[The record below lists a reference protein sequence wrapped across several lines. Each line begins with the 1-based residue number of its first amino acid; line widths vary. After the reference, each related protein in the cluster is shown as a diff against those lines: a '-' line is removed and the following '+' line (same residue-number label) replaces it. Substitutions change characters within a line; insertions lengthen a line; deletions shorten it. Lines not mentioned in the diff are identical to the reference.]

1 MNSMRI
7 LILLISL
14 YLLYYFNLKVER
26 KIQFVSEIDYMMDN
40 KSQARK
46 TDIFQSIDQ
55 ANVSIGRKT
64 TCLPFTRVSP
74 ITFTWKSLAKDD
86 LKFPSSTNFFF
97 FLIRKQNISIDQIEW
112 SARNKSFT
120 IERELNGRA
129 MHCTLTRRHRA
140 LSLLCYLY
148 HGRGVQISVCLT

>member
-74 ITFTWKSLAKDD
+74 ITFT
-86 LKFPSSTNFFF
+86 
-97 FLIRKQNISIDQIEW
+97 
-112 SARNKSFT
+112 
-120 IERELNGRA
+120 
-129 MHCTLTRRHRA
+129 
-140 LSLLCYLY
+140 
-148 HGRGVQISVCLT
+148 

>member
-1 MNSMRI
+1 M
-7 LILLISL
+7 
-14 YLLYYFNLKVER
+14 ER

-86 LKFPSSTNFFF
+86 LKFPSSTNFSSLFEN
-97 FLIRKQNISIDQIEW
+97 KISRLTKLNEAHVINRPQL
-112 SARNKSFT
+112 
-120 IERELNGRA
+120 RE
-129 MHCTLTRRHRA
+129 
-140 LSLLCYLY
+140 S
-148 HGRGVQISVCLT
+148 

>member
-1 MNSMRI
+1 MRI
-7 LILLISL
+7 SILLISL

-74 ITFTWKSLAKDD
+74 ITFT
-86 LKFPSSTNFFF
+86 
-97 FLIRKQNISIDQIEW
+97 
-112 SARNKSFT
+112 
-120 IERELNGRA
+120 
-129 MHCTLTRRHRA
+129 
-140 LSLLCYLY
+140 
-148 HGRGVQISVCLT
+148 